1 MAHVNLETGKI
12 YGAKKG
18 SLSYGHELGHLA
30 FRKTAKGERIA
41 LKEELSNDLLNVIFF
56 AGFWFY
62 NIAPSVVKFVCAFFV
77 FRWLYFYNYEE
88 VWAWVYAFK
97 LRNKKRLKC
106 GAEKI

>member
-1 MAHVNLETGKI
+1 MAHVNLTTGKI

-30 FRKTAKGERIA
+30 FRKTPRGERIA
-41 LKEELSNDLLNVIFF
+41 LKEELSKDMLNVIFLG
-56 AGFWFY
+56 GFWFY

-88 VWAWVYAFK
+88 VWAWRYAFK
-97 LRNKKRLKC
+97 LRAKKGLKRE
-106 GAEKI
+106 AEKI